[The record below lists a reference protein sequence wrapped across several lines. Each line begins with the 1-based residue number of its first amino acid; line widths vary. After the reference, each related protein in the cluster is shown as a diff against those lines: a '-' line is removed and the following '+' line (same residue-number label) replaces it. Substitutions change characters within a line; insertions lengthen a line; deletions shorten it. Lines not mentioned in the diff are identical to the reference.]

1 MKLHLTKLQLHRLVS
16 CGKKKKP
23 CNLRIYLRKK
33 ANHVF
38 KSLTQKQLYL
48 INQAIK
54 LKKAYFNLQL
64 STEQTGGMLPFL
76 IPALIAAGKALGLGA
91 VGYLGSKVAQK
102 MTGGGKKKRRGGK
115 KHGKTR
121 KKQRRGKGVYLPG
134 RGKIKA

>member
-1 MKLHLTKLQLHRLVS
+1 MKLHLTKLQFRRLVS
-16 CGKKKKP
+16 CGKRKKP
-23 CNLRIYLRKK
+23 CKLRIYLRKK

-64 STEQTGGMLPFL
+64 SPEQTGGMLPFL

-91 VGYLGSKVAQK
+91 GGYLGTKVAQK

-121 KKQRRGKGVYLPG
+121 KRRSGKGV
-134 RGKIKA
+134 